1 MPLPVRFTKEDFLMG
16 KTVKPGY
23 YHALVKGITVKP
35 AKSDQS
41 AVYNISLKIV
51 EKGDF
56 FGVPLTDFMS
66 EKAIAIGGIR
76 FVRATNNGVEP
87 TEDQTY
93 DFDNAKGK
101 IVKIHIV
108 NDLYKGRATNVV
120 DDYDVADSNFTLDE

>member
-1 MPLPVRFTKEDFLMG
+1 MG